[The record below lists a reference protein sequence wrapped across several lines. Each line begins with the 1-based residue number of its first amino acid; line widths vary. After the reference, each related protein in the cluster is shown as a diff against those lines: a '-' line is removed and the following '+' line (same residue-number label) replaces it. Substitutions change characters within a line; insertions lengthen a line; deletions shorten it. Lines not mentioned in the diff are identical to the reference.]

1 MKKTF
6 LILLVCCFLF
16 RISTNAQST
25 GGGNVPEKN
34 TSRLPLPAG
43 PTVVGVFDG
52 RTPCQEMAKQL
63 NEKTIPECIKIKWRL
78 VLYQDAKTHEPTTY
92 KLEGF
97 VYRNPPREG
106 KWAVT
111 RGTKSDPQAIVYQL
125 DPDKPDRSIYI
136 LKGDDNV
143 LFFMDKDKN
152 LMVGGS
158 DFSYTL
164 NRTGE

>member
-1 MKKTF
+1 MKKAFILF
-6 LILLVCCFLF
+6 LCFFLF
-16 RISTNAQST
+16 QISLYGQA
-25 GGGNVPEKN
+25 GEVGNVPAKN

-43 PTVVGVFDG
+43 PSVVGVFDG
-52 RTPCQEMAKQL
+52 RSPCQEMAKQL
-63 NEKTIPECIKIKWRL
+63 NEKTIPECTKIKWRL
-78 VLYQDAKTHEPTTY
+78 VLYQDPKTYEPTTY

-106 KWAVT
+106 KWTVI
-111 RGTKSDPQAIVYQL
+111 RGTKNDPMAIVYQL

-136 LKGDDNV
+136 LKADDNV

-152 LMVGGS
+152 LMVGNN